1 MQFQFENN
9 GEYTKEDIGG
19 FIVLEDAIAGK
30 ITEVTEELVKFEV
43 FKEFESMFLSMIEP
57 SNFGSYTIN

>member
-19 FIVLEDAIAGK
+19 FIVFEDIIAGK

-43 FKEFESMFLSMIEP
+43 FKEFETTFLSMVTP
-57 SNFGSYTIN
+57 SYFGSYTID